1 MDFAT
6 VDIGLGQKEKSEKGR
21 TVTRNV
27 TSRDVTGRNTPVTVT
42 QEEGNVDA
50 DGKADGEGQS
60 YGLFPGCSSP
70 LHVGKRVTRMTRMT
84 R

>member
-1 MDFAT
+1 M
-6 VDIGLGQKEKSEKGR
+6 KR

-60 YGLFPGCSSP
+60 YLRSQLNSAIFALKLEDSNC
-70 LHVGKRVTRMTRMT
+70 LA
-84 R
+84 